1 MILTDT
7 SVIIDYLRG
16 KDAKLL
22 SLLPT
27 LPVAVPGLVRAEILC
42 GANSPKQRASLITL
56 LDSFTQLPF
65 PESLWDTLGDNLA
78 VLRST
83 GLTVPFQDVVI
94 VTLGLHLD
102 VEVWSRDKHFPDI
115 QKRFPALKL
124 FQEPP

>member
-1 MILTDT
+1 
-7 SVIIDYLRG
+7 V
-16 KDAKLL
+16 
-22 SLLPT
+22 
-27 LPVAVPGLVRAEILC
+27 LC
-42 GANSPKQRASLITL
+42 RANSAKQRTSLITL

-65 PESLWDTLGDNLA
+65 PEPLWDELGARLA

-102 VEVWSRDKHFPDI
+102 VEVWSRDKHFHNI
-115 QKRFPALKL
+115 QVRLPTLKL